1 LDEQIEQAV
10 LGFSSL
16 QGVEPELAEKLVGE
30 GFLSY
35 DDLSVI
41 EPDALMEMGSL
52 SQEVVDQIVA
62 QAEAK
67 AAEAEAAAA
76 EQRRKQREADRLA
89 AAENVDEGTPDYL
102 ADADKSNGKP
112 ADGKA
117 EADQPNPEA
126 PPAGDEKNV

>member
-1 LDEQIEQAV
+1 
-10 LGFSSL
+10 
-16 QGVEPELAEKLVGE
+16 VGE

-41 EPDALMEMGSL
+41 EPDALMEMGGL
-52 SQEVVDQIVA
+52 SQEVVDRIVS

-89 AAENVDEGTPDYL
+89 AAENVDEGQPAYL
-102 ADADKSNGKP
+102 AEESVEAGSS
-112 ADGKA
+112 KA
-117 EADQPNPEA
+117 VEPS
-126 PPAGDEKNV
+126 AGEEKNV